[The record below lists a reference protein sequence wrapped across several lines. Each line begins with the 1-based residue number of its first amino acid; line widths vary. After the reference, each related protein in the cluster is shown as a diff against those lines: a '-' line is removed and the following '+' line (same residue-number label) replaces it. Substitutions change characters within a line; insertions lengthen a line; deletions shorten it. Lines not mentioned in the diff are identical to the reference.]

1 MSAQRKP
8 PQKLLV
14 EERRRGIVEQVEQ
27 QGRAT
32 VEELAAR
39 FAVSTVTVRGDLEA
53 LARAGTL
60 VRSHGG
66 ALPPSG
72 PVTDAPLSIK
82 ATRHHDEKI
91 RIAQAAVRMIRD
103 GETIIL
109 DSGTTT
115 AEIAAQIRQ
124 SNFAALTVVTNA
136 LNIAMALAGLPSVRV
151 LMLGGMLRE
160 MSYSMVGP
168 DAERALSKLTADRL
182 FLGVDGIDPEFGLTT
197 PDPLEAELNA
207 LMIRV
212 SREVVAAT
220 DSSKFGRRSLSVIAP
235 LRSLHK
241 IITDN
246 GAASETV
253 EAMRGLGLE
262 VVVV

>member
-1 MSAQRKP
+1 MSALRKP
-8 PQKLLV
+8 PPKLLV
-14 EERRRGIVEQVEQ
+14 EERRRRIVAQVEQ
-27 QGRAT
+27 DGRAT

-72 PVTDAPLSIK
+72 TVPDAPLSIK
-82 ATRHHDEKI
+82 AGRHHDEKM
-91 RIAQAAVRMIRD
+91 RIAQAAVRMIRN

-109 DSGTTT
+109 DSGSTT
-115 AEIAAQIRQ
+115 AEIAVQIRQ
-124 SNFAALTVVTNA
+124 GQFEALTVVTNA
-136 LNIAMALAGLPSVRV
+136 LNIAMTLAGLSNVRV
-151 LMLGGMLRE
+151 VMLGGLLRE

-168 DAERALSKLTADRL
+168 DAERALAKLTADRL

-235 LRSLHK
+235 IRSLHK
-241 IITDN
+241 IITDK
-246 GAASETV
+246 GAAPETV
-253 EAMRGLGLE
+253 EELRDLGLE
-262 VVVV
+262 VIVV

>member
-1 MSAQRKP
+1 MNALRKP
-8 PQKLLV
+8 PTKLLV
-14 EERRRGIVEQVEQ
+14 EERRRRIAAQVEQ

-53 LARAGTL
+53 LARAGAL

-66 ALPPSG
+66 ALPPAG
-72 PVTDAPLSIK
+72 TVADAPLSIK
-82 ATRHHDEKI
+82 AGRHQDEKT

-103 GETIIL
+103 GETVIL

-115 AEIAAQIRQ
+115 AAIAAQIRQ
-124 SNFAALTVVTNA
+124 AHFAALTVVTNA
-136 LNIAMALAGLPSVRV
+136 LNIAMALAGLPNVRV
-151 LMLGGMLRE
+151 LMLGGLLRG

-168 DAERALSKLTADRL
+168 DAMRALSGLTADRL
-182 FLGVDGIDPEFGLTT
+182 FLGVDGIDPESGVTT

-212 SREVVAAT
+212 SREVVAAA

-235 LRSLHK
+235 LGSLDK
-241 IITDN
+241 IITDS
-246 GAASETV
+246 GVAPETV
-253 EAMRGLGLE
+253 ETLRGFGLD
-262 VVVV
+262 VVIV

>member
-1 MSAQRKP
+1 MSALRKP
-8 PQKLLV
+8 ASKLLV
-14 EERRRGIVEQVEQ
+14 EERRRRIAAQVGQ

-53 LARAGTL
+53 LARAGAV

-66 ALPPSG
+66 ALPPAG
-72 PVTDAPLSIK
+72 AVADAPLSIK
-82 ATRHHDEKI
+82 AARHHREKA
-91 RIAQAAVRMIRD
+91 RIAKAALGMIRN

-115 AEIAAQIRQ
+115 AEIAAQIRHAH
-124 SNFAALTVVTNA
+124 FATLTVITNA
-136 LNIAMALAGLPSVRV
+136 LNIATTLAGLPNVRV

-160 MSYSMVGP
+160 VSYSLVGP
-168 DAERALSKLTADRL
+168 DAVRTLSGLTADRL
-182 FLGVDGIDPEFGLTT
+182 FLGVDGIDPEFGVTT

-212 SREVVAAT
+212 SRDVVAAT

-241 IITDN
+241 IITDD
-246 GAASETV
+246 GVAPETAEMLRDLGV
-253 EAMRGLGLE
+253 EVI
-262 VVVV
+262 VV

>member
-1 MSAQRKP
+1 MSTLRKP
-8 PQKLLV
+8 PPRLLV
-14 EERRRGIVEQVEQ
+14 EERRRRIIAQVEQ

-39 FAVSTVTVRGDLEA
+39 FAVSTVTVRSDLEA
-53 LARAGTL
+53 LARAGSV

-66 ALPPSG
+66 ALPPAG

-82 ATRHHDEKI
+82 ATRHHDEKM
-91 RIAQAAVRMIRD
+91 RIAQAAVRMIRS

-124 SNFAALTVVTNA
+124 AHFEALTVVTNA
-136 LNIAMALAGLPSVRV
+136 LNIAMALAGLPHVRV

-160 MSYSMVGP
+160 TSYSMVGP
-168 DAERALSKLTADRL
+168 EAERALAKLTADRL
-182 FLGVDGIDPEFGLTT
+182 FLGVDGIDPQFGLTT

-241 IITDN
+241 IITDK
-246 GAASETV
+246 GVSRETV
-253 EAMRGLGLE
+253 EELRALGLDVI
-262 VVVV
+262 VV

>member
-1 MSAQRKP
+1 MSARRRQPAR
-8 PQKLLV
+8 LLV
-14 EERRRGIVEQVEQ
+14 EERRRGIVAQVEQ
-27 QGRAT
+27 RGRAT

-53 LARAGTL
+53 LARSGAL

-66 ALPPSG
+66 ALLPSG
-72 PVTDAPLSIK
+72 PVADAPLSIK
-82 ATRHHDEKI
+82 IGRHHDEKA
-91 RIAQAAVRMIRD
+91 RIAKAAVRMIRN

-115 AEIAAQIRQ
+115 AQIAAQIRHAQ
-124 SNFAALTVVTNA
+124 FESLTVVTNA
-136 LNIAMALAGLPSVRV
+136 LNIAMALAGLPNVRV
-151 LMLGGMLRE
+151 VMLGGMLRG

-168 DAERALSKLTADRL
+168 DAERALSRLTADRL

-207 LMIRV
+207 LMIRAA
-212 SREVVAAT
+212 REVVATT

-241 IITDN
+241 IITDK
-246 GAASETV
+246 GAAPETLD
-253 EAMRGLGLE
+253 ALRALGLE
-262 VVVV
+262 VITV

>member
-1 MSAQRKP
+1 MSALRKAP
-8 PQKLLV
+8 SKLLV
-14 EERRRGIVEQVEQ
+14 EERRRRIVAQVEK

-32 VEELAAR
+32 VEELATR

-66 ALPPSG
+66 ALLPSG
-72 PVTDAPLSIK
+72 TVPDAPLSIK
-82 ATRHHDEKI
+82 AGRHHGEKM
-91 RIAQAAVRMIRD
+91 RIAQAAVRMIRSGD
-103 GETIIL
+103 TIIL

-124 SNFAALTVVTNA
+124 APFESLTVVTNA
-136 LNIAMALAGLPSVRV
+136 LNIAMTLAGLSNVRV

-168 DAERALSKLTADRL
+168 DAERALAKLTADRL
-182 FLGVDGIDPEFGLTT
+182 FLGVDGIDPESGVTT

-212 SREVVAAT
+212 SREVVAVA

-235 LRSLHK
+235 LRSLSK
-241 IITDN
+241 IVTDD
-246 GAASETV
+246 GVAPETL
-253 EAMRGLGLE
+253 ESLRGLGLE
-262 VVVV
+262 VIVV

>member
-1 MSAQRKP
+1 MSALRKP
-8 PQKLLV
+8 PPKLLV
-14 EERRRGIVEQVEQ
+14 EERRRRIVAQVEQ

-53 LARAGTL
+53 LARAGSL

-72 PVTDAPLSIK
+72 SVTDAPLSIK
-82 ATRHHDEKI
+82 AARHHDEKM
-91 RIAQAAVRMIRD
+91 RIAQAAVRMIRN

-115 AEIAAQIRQ
+115 AEIAVCIRNA
-124 SNFAALTVVTNA
+124 NFEALTVVTNA
-136 LNIAMALAGLPSVRV
+136 LNVAMTLAGLPSVRV
-151 LMLGGMLRE
+151 LMLGGMLRGT
-160 MSYSMVGP
+160 SYSMVGP
-168 DAERALSKLTADRL
+168 DAERALAKLTADRL
-182 FLGVDGIDPEFGLTT
+182 FLGVDGIDPEFGVTT

-235 LRSLHK
+235 LSGLHK
-241 IITDN
+241 IVTDS
-246 GAASETV
+246 GAAPEMLETL
-253 EAMRGLGLE
+253 RGLGLE
-262 VVVV
+262 VIVV